1 MPSEEVASRLT
12 GRGLKIAIG
21 PFDVSLRSRLP
32 QVIRGVTHMY
42 ADFPISPPG
51 EFIDFHI
58 NLFSPSLLRRWF
70 RPQVNFAFADT
81 LPFKPLPMAQGFAMF
96 EWGLNW
102 VVANHGHQYA
112 IVHAAAVEKD
122 GRGFIFPGAPGSGK
136 STLCAALVSRGWR
149 LLSDEMAMISLADG
163 LIWPIPRPVSLKN
176 ASIEIIRKLSV
187 DVVMGEVVADTAK
200 GNVAHMRPPKASV
213 VSAKVPAP
221 PFAIVF
227 PTYRAAAATEYA
239 EISKGHTL
247 MLLAENCFNYPVLG
261 AAGFNCLA
269 DAVDRSHCRTLTYS
283 DMNDAISAL
292 ER

>member
-1 MPSEEVASRLT
+1 MLPGDVARHLAGS
-12 GRGLKIAIG
+12 GLNVTIG

-32 QVIRGVTHMY
+32 QVICGVTHLY
-42 ADFPISPPG
+42 ADFRLSPAG
-51 EFIDFHI
+51 EFIDYHI
-58 NLFSPSLLRRWF
+58 NLFSPSPLRRWF
-70 RPQVNFAFADT
+70 RPQVNFSFDGVQ
-81 LPFKPLPMAQGFAMF
+81 PFKPLPLAQSFAMF

-102 VVANHGHQYA
+102 VVANHAHQYV

-136 STLCAALVSRGWR
+136 STLCAALVCRGWR
-149 LLSDEMAMISLADG
+149 LMSDEMAMISLTDG

-176 ASIEIIRKLSV
+176 ASIEIIRKFSA
-187 DVVMGEVVADTAK
+187 DVVIGEVVADTAK

-213 VSAKVPAP
+213 SSAKIPAAP
-221 PFAIVF
+221 LAIVF
-227 PTYRAAAATEYA
+227 PTYRANAETHFA

-247 MLLAENCFNYPVLG
+247 MRLAENCFNYPILG

-269 DAVDRSHCRTLTYS
+269 DVVEQSRCNTLVYS